1 MFSSIAGRLA
11 QAGFCSVLLNDG
23 GWPSQALLV
32 LAVIMNGWPILV
44 FKDGWPSLAHV

>member
-1 MFSSIAGRLA
+1 MFSSIAGQLA
-11 QAGFCSVLLNDG
+11 YTGLCSVLLNDG

-44 FKDGWPSLAHV
+44 FSRIVGWMA